1 MFIDNKYVTDVY
13 AKGSQKWPYSGPHGL
28 LWEGLAA
35 RLRDRR
41 GALTVEKVPS
51 HAPER
56 LMEGKT
62 PVTGYSANFV
72 ADILAGTGAERNQLP
87 PSLLKT
93 IDEVD
98 KEARQVQRHLVGVLE
113 WIGEQAE
120 LPKGSIILT
129 KTLDQLKE
137 QSEHQVA
144 EEGEFLTCGLC
155 KQGRHQDLARRW
167 LRGVCMGTF
176 PSIGS
181 MAPQPPDDSLQGRL
195 LLPAVWGMDYD
206 EVQKAGGPMQV
217 PHPRRPASS
226 SGSRQRHRAQW
237 ASTRVAFAT
246 IRLLK
251 GAPLVPVFGAGELG
265 TQGSLCSVLGEPQ
278 FKTRQDKSPPA
289 WIH

>member
-137 QSEHQVA
+137 QYEHQVA

-167 LRGVCMGTF
+167 LRGVCRGLSPHSDQWHRSHQMTVYRGVFYCQQCGAWTTTRSKKLVGPCKYPTRGGQQALRDLARGIEPNGLRQGWPLP
-176 PSIGS
+176 PSG
-181 MAPQPPDDSLQGRL
+181 
-195 LLPAVWGMDYD
+195 Y
-206 EVQKAGGPMQV
+206 
-217 PHPRRPASS
+217 
-226 SGSRQRHRAQW
+226 
-237 ASTRVAFAT
+237 
-246 IRLLK
+246 
-251 GAPLVPVFGAGELG
+251 
-265 TQGSLCSVLGEPQ
+265 
-278 FKTRQDKSPPA
+278 
-289 WIH
+289 